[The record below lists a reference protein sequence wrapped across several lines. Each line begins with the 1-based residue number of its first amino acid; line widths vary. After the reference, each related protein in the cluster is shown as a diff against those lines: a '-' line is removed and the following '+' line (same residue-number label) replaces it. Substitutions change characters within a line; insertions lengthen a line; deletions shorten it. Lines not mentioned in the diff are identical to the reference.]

1 MVIFAVNI
9 VICLLYRKYDSILPS
24 IINTEWIFFFRRIQT
39 SAKTPVNNNSNS
51 SFTHEELQRSLMQH
65 LYHEQTNTISS
76 TSSHQSQSKS
86 NDTTTTNLF
95 QIPPPPPTDNLCP
108 TTLYFRNPHINSDQV
123 DYHVYETIP
132 SENLTYTVC
141 TNHSAFKPTVQ
152 SLGHRNQSYLPRT
165 NILYSHPDS
174 YKTLSKIPNNTT
186 VVMPVCCHHYPTGT
200 LGQPQIYTR
209 SESIV

>member
-1 MVIFAVNI
+1 
-9 VICLLYRKYDSILPS
+9 
-24 IINTEWIFFFRRIQT
+24 
-39 SAKTPVNNNSNS
+39 
-51 SFTHEELQRSLMQH
+51 MQH

-86 NDTTTTNLF
+86 NDTTTTNL
-95 QIPPPPPTDNLCP
+95 CP
-108 TTLYFRNPHINSDQV
+108 TTLYFRNAHLNTDPV

-132 SENLTYTVC
+132 SENHMYNIC
-141 TNHSAFKPTVQ
+141 TSHREFKPIVQ
-152 SLGHRNQSYLPRT
+152 SYHPRT
-165 NILYSHPDS
+165 NILYSHPDG
-174 YKTLSKIPNNTT
+174 YKTLSKIPNNPT